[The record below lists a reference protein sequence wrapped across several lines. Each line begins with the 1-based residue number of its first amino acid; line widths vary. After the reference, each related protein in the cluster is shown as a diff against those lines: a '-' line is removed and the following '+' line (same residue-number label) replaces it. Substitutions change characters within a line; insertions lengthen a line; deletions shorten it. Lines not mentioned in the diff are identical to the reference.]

1 MKKTNRHRPAAAQA
15 AVAPVES
22 ASRPEP
28 AEAVPASSGKPRKS
42 SRKPRDESSLF
53 GQISGL
59 VGSVKDQLRTLTRWP
74 LRMVGV
80 VVLSGEQLSRL
91 SPEQSG
97 LFRQAGSYL
106 LELRELAGLTRDEL
120 AAALDIE
127 DKGVLD
133 ALEQGTAALS
143 FELILR
149 LSSILARHDP
159 LPFVI
164 RMARTYDPEVWQ
176 FLHDWGVGR
185 IPLQY
190 ERERSFVNILR
201 SRDEARQLSDE
212 EFASLLD
219 MTESA
224 FTLGLDFMLRERG
237 LLEDDEPDDESDDA
251 G

>member
-1 MKKTNRHRPAAAQA
+1 MKKKNRHRPSVVPSVTPPLEPVVPTVPVDAVQPAARRA
-15 AVAPVES
+15 
-22 ASRPEP
+22 
-28 AEAVPASSGKPRKS
+28 K
-42 SRKPRDESSLF
+42 RKPREESSLF
-53 GQISGL
+53 GQITGL
-59 VGSVKDQLRTLTRWP
+59 VGSVKDQLLTLTRWP

-80 VVLSGEQLSRL
+80 VVLTGEQLARL

-106 LELRELAGLTRDEL
+106 HELRELAGLTRDEL
-120 AAALDIE
+120 ADALDIE

-190 ERERSFVNILR
+190 ERERTFVNILR
-201 SRDEARQLSDE
+201 ARDEARQLSDE
-212 EFASLLD
+212 DFASLVD

-224 FTLGLDFMLRERG
+224 FSLGLDFMLRERG
-237 LLEDDEPDDESDDA
+237 LLEEDEEPDDTADA